1 MQDVAA
7 LNGAQPTPQMPLT
20 SASPQSGQSAHTAG
34 PLLTVQ
40 DQGSDDRGAC
50 MLLSD
55 LRHLS
60 VSTQRCLLRLLSA
73 SGVCCETAGLHSC
86 RCIWEAPGPAKPMLI
101 CKLLILH
108 RLVSFIA

>member
-1 MQDVAA
+1 MICLLVVMMQDVAA

-55 LRHLS
+55 LRHS
-60 VSTQRCLLRLLSA
+60 QCPLSA
-73 SGVCCETAGLHSC
+73 AC
-86 RCIWEAPGPAKPMLI
+86 
-101 CKLLILH
+101 
-108 RLVSFIA
+108 